1 VDNSVEVRYAGVVVG
16 RGAVR
21 ELDVAP
27 ADSFAGSF
35 FVGIAEPLPVGTLV
49 TLKMGDVVREARV
62 DDVVESAEPS
72 AAGMRVRW
80 GGAAPAR
87 AEAPAA
93 TPEPVAVPAPAAPA
107 PSRAPAQEAI
117 AAAEA
122 PDSGGKTLGDSA
134 PPPTTMGDGG
144 PAVAVEVAEEG
155 SGAISAPLSLASPSG
170 DGQPGGGKRRR
181 KRR

>member
-1 VDNSVEVRYAGVVVG
+1 
-16 RGAVR
+16 VR
-21 ELDVAP
+21 EPEAAG
-27 ADSFAGSF
+27 ADTF

-72 AAGMRVRW
+72 AAGMRLRW
-80 GGAAPAR
+80 GGAAPASR
-87 AEAPAA
+87 PAPAVEA
-93 TPEPVAVPAPAAPA
+93 APAPAPAAAPKAPEPA
-107 PSRAPAQEAI
+107 APPQAAPAQ
-117 AAAEA
+117 AAA
-122 PDSGGKTLGDSA
+122 PS
-134 PPPTTMGDGG
+134 PPTMGDSG
-144 PAVAVEVAEEG
+144 PAVAVEVAEDG